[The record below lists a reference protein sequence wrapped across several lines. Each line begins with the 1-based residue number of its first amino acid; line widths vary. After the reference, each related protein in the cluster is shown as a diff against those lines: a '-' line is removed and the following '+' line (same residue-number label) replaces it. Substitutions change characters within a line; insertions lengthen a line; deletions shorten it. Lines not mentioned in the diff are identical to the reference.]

1 MKRLVYYVSTL
12 LAAVAL
18 FWPVIYGNVP
28 ALRVL
33 PGNPVVQGIVGLVLF
48 GGLAYVTFDE
58 TVEETGGVEEKEEF
72 TAS

>member
-1 MKRLVYYVSTL
+1 MKRLVYYASTL

-33 PGNPVVQGIVGLVLF
+33 PGNPVIQGVVGLVIF

-58 TVEETGGVEEKEEF
+58 AVEETGEIREKEEL